1 MTLALIVG
9 FGSMLVGVAFAVH
22 IVRLSPD
29 D

>member
-1 MTLALIVG
+1 MTLALIIGVG
-9 FGSMLVGVAFAVH
+9 SLLTLVAFAVH